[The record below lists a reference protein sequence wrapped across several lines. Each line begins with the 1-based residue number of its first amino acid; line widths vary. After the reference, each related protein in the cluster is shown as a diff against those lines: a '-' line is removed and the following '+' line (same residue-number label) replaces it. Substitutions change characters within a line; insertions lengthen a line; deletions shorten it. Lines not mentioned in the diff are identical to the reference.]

1 MIFEVQKKI
10 DLNQLIEYYFDYDFK
25 NKKSCE
31 SNEYLFVI

>member
-10 DLNQLIEYYFDYDFK
+10 DLSEYYFDYDFK